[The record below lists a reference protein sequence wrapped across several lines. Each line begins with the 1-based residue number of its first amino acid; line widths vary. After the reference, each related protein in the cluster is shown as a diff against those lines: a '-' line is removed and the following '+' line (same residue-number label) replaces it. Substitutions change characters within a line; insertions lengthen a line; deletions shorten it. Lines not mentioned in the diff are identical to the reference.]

1 MNQTTRMD
9 PHLRGLGG
17 ASVPGVAPRHLIQM
31 RSWPPANAALVS
43 HPVHWFPATVGTPIR
58 DGRFP
63 VGLPT
68 GHFASRYTLCQLHA
82 GRTRA
87 ADSTIRQPI
96 AVAFRLMPP
105 GIFQ

>member
-17 ASVPGVAPRHLIQM
+17 ALVPGVSPRHLIQM
-31 RSWPPANAALVS
+31 RSWPPANAALGS
-43 HPVHWFPATVGTPIR
+43 HPVHWFPATEGTLIR

-68 GHFASRYTLCQLHA
+68 GRVVSRDTLCNSTPQRVRSFVKA
-82 GRTRA
+82 YRMNA
-87 ADSTIRQPI
+87 ALGLFDCGEL
-96 AVAFRLMPP
+96 V
-105 GIFQ
+105 